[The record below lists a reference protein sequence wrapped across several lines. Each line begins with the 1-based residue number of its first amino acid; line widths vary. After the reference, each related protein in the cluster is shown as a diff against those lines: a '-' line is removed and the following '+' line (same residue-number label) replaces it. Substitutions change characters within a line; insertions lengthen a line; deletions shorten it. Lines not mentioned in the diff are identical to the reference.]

1 MKKEVFYEGYL
12 EDMLETRLYTFSHKM
27 LSDTAK
33 GIQALHSAVE
43 MFNIYVPN
51 PSNGDEVRVGNT
63 PQNDPNSILWR
74 WSNIDKTS
82 ILLDGGF
89 SDSLQELESDL
100 IEVKSVYPWAS
111 FREDESLN
119 KALTSV
125 SIVLTEKIY
134 NTAADIRAKAINFN
148 NGEVK
153 VLNWEEYNDS
163 FSLYK
168 YEEKVIQYI
177 KYGSFSNIEQKLVLL
192 LSKSRLA

>member
-33 GIQALHSAVE
+33 GIQALHSTVE
-43 MFNIYVPN
+43 MFNTYVPN
-51 PSNGDEVRVGNT
+51 PNNGDEVQVGDT
-63 PQNDPNSILWR
+63 PQNDPNSMLWR

-89 SDSLQELESDL
+89 CDSLQELEAEL
-100 IEVKSVYPWAS
+100 IETKSIYPWAS

-119 KALTSV
+119 KALTSI

-134 NTAADIRAKAINFN
+134 NTAADIRAKVIDFN
-148 NGEVK
+148 NGKIK
-153 VLNWEEYNDS
+153 VLNWEEYNNS
-163 FSLYK
+163 FNLYE
-168 YEEKVIQYI
+168 YEEKVIRYME
-177 KYGSFSNIEQKLVLL
+177 YGSFSNIEQKLVLL